1 MVCPRPIALVAPV
14 IAAVEDMQLSS
25 AMTPPEKARKQK
37 LATPDRALDGTDAHP
52 VGVVGD
58 HALIPLKLVLAYV
71 TFVTFPEK
79 NVPFLRRASQSA
91 PDSLAARLHA
101 DPAASAAERVGASI
115 NRVGQNIMDSVVG
128 GRAPGNPLSF
138 WIPGLHWKLDSFFDQ
153 PDQDLAGAGEL
164 GKLGKH
170 QRQRLLHTLVWIFLD
185 PVLADLHITGGDPQK
200 KLAAAR
206 LLLERLMRA
215 LPEHGKLKFAHRAFD
230 AQQQSV
236 VRQAGIVRAH
246 ILMHLFD
253 RQMVD
258 RNR

>member
-25 AMTPPEKARKQK
+25 AMTAPEKARKQK

-52 VGVVGD
+52 VGVVG
-58 HALIPLKLVLAYV
+58 LTLL
-71 TFVTFPEK
+71 TFLEK

-91 PDSLAARLHA
+91 PDSLAARLHT
-101 DPAASAAERVGASI
+101 DPAAGAAERVGASI

-128 GRAPGNPLSF
+128 GRAPGNPLCF
-138 WIPGLHWKLDSFFDQ
+138 WIPCLHRKLDSFFDQ
-153 PDQDLAGAGEL
+153 PDQDLAGAAKL

-170 QRQRLLHTLVWIFLD
+170 QRQRLLHALVWIFLD

-215 LPEHGKLKFAHRAFD
+215 LP
-230 AQQQSV
+230 
-236 VRQAGIVRAH
+236 
-246 ILMHLFD
+246 
-253 RQMVD
+253 
-258 RNR
+258 